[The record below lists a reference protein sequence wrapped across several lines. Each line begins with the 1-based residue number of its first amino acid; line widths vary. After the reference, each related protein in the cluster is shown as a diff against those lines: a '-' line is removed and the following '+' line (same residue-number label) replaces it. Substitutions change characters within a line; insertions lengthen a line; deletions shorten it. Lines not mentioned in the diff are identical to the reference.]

1 MHQIEGMSQSVDTV
15 GFTPHRLR
23 HRLFM
28 VNGVF
33 LILGSRILLTP
44 FLSLGKDSHVKET
57 P

>member
-1 MHQIEGMSQSVDTV
+1 MSQSVDTV